1 MSELILVGDRVL
13 IAPDAGERQTDS
25 GLYLPAS
32 IAEQERVQLGRVVRV
47 GPGYILPNPEYSESE
62 PWITNRD
69 AVRYLPLQASPGD
82 VAFFL
87 RKEAIE
93 IEYNAKK
100 YLIIPHSAILALERP
115 EVDDVLD
122 DLFEQ

>member
-47 GPGYILPNPEYSESE
+47 GPGYVLPNPEYSESE
-62 PWITNRD
+62 PWVTNRD
-69 AVRYLPLQASPGD
+69 AVRYLPLQAAPGD

-93 IEYNAKK
+93 IEYNAEK
-100 YLIIPHSAILALERP
+100 YLIIPHSAILALERSKAG
-115 EVDDVLD
+115 EVLD
-122 DLFEQ
+122 DLFDN